1 MIRRRTPFRIAAA
14 AATVLAAG
22 MLAACS
28 SGGGNSAGGNSK
40 IVACGDLA
48 LSGVYAQIGES
59 DNWGAEAYFKYINA
73 HGGILGHQVKYVNL
87 NNQSNAAQ
95 SELNAKKCIQTY
107 HAQVIIGPESGAD
120 TESALP
126 IAIANKTVLI
136 SLSSGWQT
144 NGYPASELNSF
155 GFPGF
160 YDVFA
165 QDQIA
170 SVQNLIV
177 PRHYT
182 RVALLEDNC
191 GSVCLSNQ
199 ATVQGLAAKNGFQLV
214 STQIDQVG
222 ATDVTPQVLAML
234 AAKPQIILL
243 GLVPGTDSITAIKAI
258 RAQDP
263 TIPISECSGCEIP
276 SFVSAAGGPT
286 AMQNIYVLGSM
297 RNWLT
302 QAQAGTSQIDKD
314 TAAGL
319 TTYIAGMQAAGP
331 RQRQRDREQPGRLGR
346 RARDQLGDH
355 AGRHPGRDQGHA
367 EAAEPEHQH
376 AWHRLDQDPGQLR
389 ELQRRRRRHGD
400 HQSGRLSQSLQASEL
415 RSSRTGAGDTRTR
428 SGQSLFLSGGGQ
440 APGLPAATASSFL
453 NRSYWEISLPVATST
468 RSCVTPST
476 RSRIDRVAASR
487 SRSAAATA
495 TFRQPSAV
503 T

>member
-1 MIRRRTPFRIAAA
+1 MIRRRTTFKVAAA
-14 AATVLAAG
+14 AATALLAGA
-22 MLAACS
+22 LAACGG
-28 SGGGNSAGGNSK
+28 GGGNSASANST
-40 IVACGDLA
+40 IVVCSDEA

-59 DNWGAEAYFKYINA
+59 DNWGSEAYFKHVNA
-73 HGGILGHQVKYVNL
+73 TGGILGHKVNYISL

-95 SELNAKKCIQTY
+95 SELDAKKCIQTY
-107 HAQVIIGPESGAD
+107 HAQLIVGPESGAD

-126 IAIANKTVLI
+126 IAIANKTILI

-144 NGYPASELNSF
+144 NGYPASELTSY

-165 QDQIA
+165 EDQIA

-199 ATVQGLAAKNGFQLV
+199 STVQGLAKKDGFQLV
-214 STQIDQVG
+214 STQIDPVG

-276 SFVSAAGGPT
+276 SFVSAAGGAT

-297 RNWLT
+297 KNWLT
-302 QAQAGTSQIDKD
+302 QAQAGTTATDKA
-314 TAAGL
+314 TAVGL
-319 TTYIAGMQAAGP
+319 KAYIAGMQAAG
-331 RQRQRDREQPGRLGR
+331 LGNDN
-346 RARDQLGDH
+346 AIENSQEGWDAGLEIQWAIQQAGNLDESTIMQKLQHLDINTLGIVWSRTPANYESYSAVD
-355 AGRHPGRDQGHA
+355 
-367 EAAEPEHQH
+367 AAMAIINPDGS
-376 AWHRLDQDPGQLR
+376 ASVY
-389 ELQRRRRRHGD
+389 
-400 HQSGRLSQSLQASEL
+400 QSGS
-415 RSSRTGAGDTRTR
+415 
-428 SGQSLFLSGGGQ
+428 
-440 APGLPAATASSFL
+440 
-453 NRSYWEISLPVATST
+453 
-468 RSCVTPST
+468 
-476 RSRIDRVAASR
+476 
-487 SRSAAATA
+487 
-495 TFRQPSAV
+495 
-503 T
+503 

>member
-1 MIRRRTPFRIAAA
+1 MIRRRVTFKIAAA
-14 AATVLAAG
+14 TGAALLAGA
-22 MLAACS
+22 LAACS
-28 SGGGNSAGGNSK
+28 GGGGGGGGGTSASSSTP
-40 IVACGDLA
+40 IVVCSDEA

-59 DNWGAEAYFKYINA
+59 DNWGSEAYFKHVNA
-73 HGGILGHQVKYVNL
+73 TGGILGHKVTYISL

-95 SELNAKKCIQTY
+95 SELLAKKCVQTY
-107 HAQVIIGPESGAD
+107 HAQFIVGPESGAD

-126 IAIANKTVLI
+126 IAIANKTILI

-144 NGYPASELNSF
+144 NGYPTNELTSY

-165 QDQIA
+165 EDQIA
-170 SVQNLIV
+170 SVKNLIV
-177 PRHYT
+177 PRKYT

-199 ATVQGLAAKNGFQLV
+199 GTVQQLAKQNGFQLV
-214 STQIDQVG
+214 STQIDPVG

-286 AMQNIYVLGSM
+286 AMKNIYVLGSM

-302 QAQAGTSQIDKD
+302 QAQAGSTATDKA

-319 TTYIAGMQAAGP
+319 TEYIAGMQAAG
-331 RQRQRDREQPGRLGR
+331 LGNDN
-346 RARDQLGDH
+346 AIENSQEGWDAGLEIEWAIKQAGGLDETKVMQQL
-355 AGRHPGRDQGHA
+355 
-367 EAAEPEHQH
+367 QH
-376 AWHRLDQDPGQLR
+376 LNINTLGIVW
-389 ELQRRRRRHGD
+389 
-400 HQSGRLSQSLQASEL
+400 
-415 RSSRTGAGDTRTR
+415 SRTPSNYESYSDVDAAMAIINPDGSA
-428 SGQSLFLSGGGQ
+428 SLYN
-440 APGLPAATASSFL
+440 PGS
-453 NRSYWEISLPVATST
+453 
-468 RSCVTPST
+468 
-476 RSRIDRVAASR
+476 
-487 SRSAAATA
+487 
-495 TFRQPSAV
+495 
-503 T
+503 

>member
-1 MIRRRTPFRIAAA
+1 MIRRRSPVKAAA
-14 AATVLAAG
+14 AAAVILLAG
-22 MLAACS
+22 GLAACS
-28 SGGGNSAGGNSK
+28 SGGGGNSASGNSP

-48 LSGVYAQIGES
+48 LAGPYAQIGES
-59 DNWGAEAYFKYINA
+59 DNWGAEAYFKSVNKA
-73 HGGILGHQVKYVNL
+73 GGINGHKVTYVTL

-95 SELNAKKCIQTY
+95 SELDAQKCVETY
-107 HAQVIIGPESGAD
+107 HAQFIIGPESGAD

-126 IAIANKTVLI
+126 IAIAHKTILI

-144 NGYPASELNSF
+144 NGYPANELTSY

-165 QDQIA
+165 EDQIA

-191 GSVCLSNQ
+191 GSVCLANQ
-199 ATVQGLAAKNGFQLV
+199 ATVQGLAAKDGFQLV

-234 AAKPQIILL
+234 AAKPQIILF

-286 AMQNIYVLGSM
+286 AMQDIYVLGSM

-302 QAQAGTSQIDKD
+302 QAQAGSTATDKA

-319 TTYIAGMQAAGP
+319 TQYIAGMQAAGLGNDNAIENS
-331 RQRQRDREQPGRLGR
+331 QEGWDAGLEIDWAIKQAGNLDETTIMQKLQHLNINTLGIVWDRTPSNYESYSEV
-346 RARDQLGDH
+346 D
-355 AGRHPGRDQGHA
+355 
-367 EAAEPEHQH
+367 AAMAIINPDGS
-376 AWHRLDQDPGQLR
+376 A
-389 ELQRRRRRHGD
+389 
-400 HQSGRLSQSLQASEL
+400 SL
-415 RSSRTGAGDTRTR
+415 
-428 SGQSLFLSGGGQ
+428 
-440 APGLPAATASSFL
+440 
-453 NRSYWEISLPVATST
+453 YK
-468 RSCVTPST
+468 VTP
-476 RSRIDRVAASR
+476 
-487 SRSAAATA
+487 
-495 TFRQPSAV
+495 
-503 T
+503 

>member
-1 MIRRRTPFRIAAA
+1 MIRRRSPVKAAA
-14 AATVLAAG
+14 AAAIILLAG
-22 MLAACS
+22 GLAACS
-28 SGGGNSAGGNSK
+28 SGGGGNSASGNSP

-48 LSGVYAQIGES
+48 LAGPYAQIGES
-59 DNWGAEAYFKYINA
+59 DNWGAEAYFKSVNKA
-73 HGGILGHQVKYVNL
+73 GGINGHKVTYVTL

-95 SELNAKKCIQTY
+95 SELDAQKCVETY
-107 HAQVIIGPESGAD
+107 HAQFIIGPESGAD

-126 IAIANKTVLI
+126 IAIAHKTILI

-144 NGYPASELNSF
+144 NGYPANELTSY

-165 QDQIA
+165 EDQIA

-191 GSVCLSNQ
+191 GSVCLANQ
-199 ATVQGLAAKNGFQLV
+199 ATVQGLAAKDGFQLV

-234 AAKPQIILL
+234 AAKPQIILF

-286 AMQNIYVLGSM
+286 AMQDIYVLGSM

-302 QAQAGTSQIDKD
+302 QAQAGSTATDKA

-319 TTYIAGMQAAGP
+319 TQYIAGMQAAGLGNDNAIENS
-331 RQRQRDREQPGRLGR
+331 QEGWDAGLEIDWAIKQAGNLDETTIMQKLQHLNINTLGIVWDRTPSNYENYSEV
-346 RARDQLGDH
+346 D
-355 AGRHPGRDQGHA
+355 
-367 EAAEPEHQH
+367 AAMAIINPDGS
-376 AWHRLDQDPGQLR
+376 A
-389 ELQRRRRRHGD
+389 
-400 HQSGRLSQSLQASEL
+400 SL
-415 RSSRTGAGDTRTR
+415 
-428 SGQSLFLSGGGQ
+428 
-440 APGLPAATASSFL
+440 
-453 NRSYWEISLPVATST
+453 YK
-468 RSCVTPST
+468 VTP
-476 RSRIDRVAASR
+476 
-487 SRSAAATA
+487 
-495 TFRQPSAV
+495 
-503 T
+503 

>member
-1 MIRRRTPFRIAAA
+1 MIRRRTTFKVAAA
-14 AATVLAAG
+14 AATALLAGA
-22 MLAACS
+22 LAACGGG
-28 SGGGNSAGGNSK
+28 GGGNSASANST
-40 IVACGDLA
+40 IVVCSDEA

-59 DNWGAEAYFKYINA
+59 DNWGSEAYFKHVNA
-73 HGGILGHQVKYVNL
+73 TGGILGHKVNYISL

-95 SELNAKKCIQTY
+95 SELDAKKCIQTY
-107 HAQVIIGPESGAD
+107 HAQLIVGPESGAD

-126 IAIANKTVLI
+126 IAIANKTILI

-144 NGYPASELNSF
+144 NGYPASELTSY

-165 QDQIA
+165 EDQIA

-199 ATVQGLAAKNGFQLV
+199 STVQGLAKKDGFQLV
-214 STQIDQVG
+214 STQIDPVG

-276 SFVSAAGGPT
+276 SFVSAAGGAT

-297 RNWLT
+297 KNWLT
-302 QAQAGTSQIDKD
+302 QAQAGTTATDKA

-319 TTYIAGMQAAGP
+319 KAYIAGMQAAG
-331 RQRQRDREQPGRLGR
+331 LGNDN
-346 RARDQLGDH
+346 AIENSQEGWDAGLEIQWAIQQAGNLDETTIMQKLQHLDINTLGIV
-355 AGRHPGRDQGHA
+355 
-367 EAAEPEHQH
+367 
-376 AWHRLDQDPGQLR
+376 W
-389 ELQRRRRRHGD
+389 
-400 HQSGRLSQSLQASEL
+400 
-415 RSSRTGAGDTRTR
+415 TRTPQNYE
-428 SGQSLFLSGGGQ
+428 SYSDVD
-440 APGLPAATASSFL
+440 AAMAIIKPDGTASL
-453 NRSYWEISLPVATST
+453 Y
-468 RSCVTPST
+468 
-476 RSRIDRVAASR
+476 
-487 SRSAAATA
+487 
-495 TFRQPSAV
+495 
-503 T
+503 

>member
-1 MIRRRTPFRIAAA
+1 MIRRRSPVKAAA
-14 AATVLAAG
+14 AAAVILLAG
-22 MLAACS
+22 GLAACS
-28 SGGGNSAGGNSK
+28 SGGGGGNSASGNSP

-48 LSGVYAQIGES
+48 LAGPYAQIGES
-59 DNWGAEAYFKYINA
+59 DNWGAEAYFKSVNKA
-73 HGGILGHQVKYVNL
+73 GGINGHKVTYVTL

-95 SELNAKKCIQTY
+95 SELDAQKCVETY
-107 HAQVIIGPESGAD
+107 HAQFIIGPESGAD

-126 IAIANKTVLI
+126 IAIAHKTILI

-144 NGYPASELNSF
+144 NGYPANELTSY

-165 QDQIA
+165 EDQIA

-191 GSVCLSNQ
+191 GSVCLANQ
-199 ATVQGLAAKNGFQLV
+199 ATVQGLAAKDGFQLV

-234 AAKPQIILL
+234 AAKPQIILF

-286 AMQNIYVLGSM
+286 AMQDIYVLGSM

-302 QAQAGTSQIDKD
+302 QAQAGSTATDKA

-319 TTYIAGMQAAGP
+319 TQYIAGMQAAGLGNDNAIENS
-331 RQRQRDREQPGRLGR
+331 QEGWDAGLEIDWAIKQAGNLDETTIMQKLQHLNINTLGIVWDRTPSNYESYSEV
-346 RARDQLGDH
+346 D
-355 AGRHPGRDQGHA
+355 
-367 EAAEPEHQH
+367 AAMAIINPDGS
-376 AWHRLDQDPGQLR
+376 A
-389 ELQRRRRRHGD
+389 
-400 HQSGRLSQSLQASEL
+400 SL
-415 RSSRTGAGDTRTR
+415 
-428 SGQSLFLSGGGQ
+428 
-440 APGLPAATASSFL
+440 
-453 NRSYWEISLPVATST
+453 YK
-468 RSCVTPST
+468 VTP
-476 RSRIDRVAASR
+476 
-487 SRSAAATA
+487 
-495 TFRQPSAV
+495 
-503 T
+503 

>member
-1 MIRRRTPFRIAAA
+1 MIRRRVTFKIAAA
-14 AATVLAAG
+14 TGAALLAGA
-22 MLAACS
+22 LAACS
-28 SGGGNSAGGNSK
+28 GGGGGGGGGGSAASSSTP
-40 IVACGDLA
+40 IVVCSDEA

-59 DNWGAEAYFKYINA
+59 DNWGSEAYFKHVNA
-73 HGGILGHQVKYVNL
+73 TGGILGHKVNYISL

-95 SELNAKKCIQTY
+95 SELLAKKCVQTY
-107 HAQVIIGPESGAD
+107 HAQFIVGPESGAD

-126 IAIANKTVLI
+126 IAIANKTILV

-144 NGYPASELNSF
+144 NGYPANELTSY

-165 QDQIA
+165 EDQIA
-170 SVQNLIV
+170 SVKNLIV

-199 ATVQGLAAKNGFQLV
+199 GTVQQLAKQNGFQLV
-214 STQIDQVG
+214 STQIDPVG

-263 TIPISECSGCEIP
+263 NIPISECSGCEIP

-286 AMQNIYVLGSM
+286 AMKNIYVLGSM

-302 QAQAGTSQIDKD
+302 QAQAGTTATDKA

-319 TTYIAGMQAAGP
+319 TEYIAGMQAAG
-331 RQRQRDREQPGRLGR
+331 LGNDN
-346 RARDQLGDH
+346 AIENSQEGWDAGLEIDWAIKQAGSLDETKIMQQL
-355 AGRHPGRDQGHA
+355 
-367 EAAEPEHQH
+367 QH
-376 AWHRLDQDPGQLR
+376 LNINTLGIVW
-389 ELQRRRRRHGD
+389 
-400 HQSGRLSQSLQASEL
+400 
-415 RSSRTGAGDTRTR
+415 SRTPSNYESYSDVDAAMAIINPDGSASLYTPAG
-428 SGQSLFLSGGGQ
+428 
-440 APGLPAATASSFL
+440 
-453 NRSYWEISLPVATST
+453 
-468 RSCVTPST
+468 
-476 RSRIDRVAASR
+476 
-487 SRSAAATA
+487 
-495 TFRQPSAV
+495 
-503 T
+503 